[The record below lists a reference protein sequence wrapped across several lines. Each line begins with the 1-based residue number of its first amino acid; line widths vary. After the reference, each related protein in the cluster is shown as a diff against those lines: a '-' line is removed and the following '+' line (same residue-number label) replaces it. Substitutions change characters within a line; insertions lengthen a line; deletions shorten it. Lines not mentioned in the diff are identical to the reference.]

1 VEAKRMFMSNVIK
14 LNNKSS
20 RINVKI
26 SEESFTSLDNNQ
38 NDNSLELEL
47 HNRYIA
53 GFNDGQKEA
62 LSKLQKEY
70 LDKLKVKYNQ
80 LDEMMN
86 QLAEQS
92 ANQNRL
98 FSQLVIDT
106 SFIIAEKI
114 IQREIEKESSVLN
127 VIETC
132 LKKVLT
138 ATSIIIKLNP
148 QDYDFVLKDFK
159 DLNKSIDVSKIKLEK
174 DEMIEKGGCLVETE
188 IGNADA
194 RISSQLNEIRRKLEE
209 ITSQDNND

>member
-1 VEAKRMFMSNVIK
+1 MSNVIK

>member
-1 VEAKRMFMSNVIK
+1 MSNVIK

-209 ITSQDNND
+209 ITSQENND

>member
-1 VEAKRMFMSNVIK
+1 MSNVIK

-26 SEESFTSLDNNQ
+26 SEESFTSLDSNQ

>member
-1 VEAKRMFMSNVIK
+1 MSNVIK

-38 NDNSLELEL
+38 NDNSLEFEL

-159 DLNKSIDVSKIKLEK
+159 DLKKSIDVSKIKLEK
-174 DEMIEKGGCLVETE
+174 DEMIAKGGCLVETE

-209 ITSQDNND
+209 ITSQENND